1 METPGP
7 TQLSGLVPSLLL
19 PTENWMAYLSF
30 CLFRS
35 SSSLFEQQNFLIY
48 KTKAYF
54 YLQRVC
60 RNLFLLFISVGYAS
74 VCCFY
79 PHTHTRLHTHRPHV
93 PLMCVLVWS
102 LYCPTHHPY
111 PHPTPHPQSLWQRG
125 LPQRSDDFVRCIC
138 DCHGNSAVAMGTEI
152 HRSIQCVIAH
162 CMELGYLW
170 KLQHVSQTVAVSRVP
185 VNLLDSFT

>member
-1 METPGP
+1 MALCPVYYCPQKTGW
-7 TQLSGLVPSLLL
+7 LIWVSVSFALL
-19 PTENWMAYLSF
+19 PPFLNSRISWFIKQRL
-30 CLFRS
+30 
-35 SSSLFEQQNFLIY
+35 NFI
-48 KTKAYF
+48 
-54 YLQRVC
+54 C
-60 RNLFLLFISVGYAS
+60 S
-74 VCCFY
+74 VCVETFSSY
-79 PHTHTRLHTHRPHV
+79 LYQSDMHLSAVSIHTHTRLHTHRPHV

-138 DCHGNSAVAMGTEI
+138 DCHGNSVVAMGTEI
-152 HRSIQCVIAH
+152 HRSIQCIIAH